1 MSTPTSSSDSSSGR
15 PSGTLTEP
23 GGAQRRKD
31 QPVSSLVGARLPK
44 WAPYAAGAA
53 AVGVSLVLRWF
64 FSWSGWG
71 TAFWMAALM
80 FIVGFTAWSFSVE
93 GRRRAKDRFAST
105 LIYASF
111 VAAVVPLV
119 LILFYIGVKGVS
131 VFSSN
136 FFLRSMNGV
145 TSRQEGGGLYH
156 ALVGTLELVAIAS
169 IIALPIGIFTAIYLV
184 EYGRGKFAKA
194 VTFFVDVMTGVPS
207 IVAGLFVYTFLL
219 LGFGLRP
226 FGIAGALALA
236 ILMIPVAVRSSEEML
251 KLVPRDLREASYALG
266 VPKWRTILKVVLP
279 TAMSGLI
286 TSSLL
291 AIARITGETAP
302 LILLV
307 GYTARINFDPFSGDM
322 ATLPMMVWDQL
333 GKRAGTTSNELTE
346 ARAWGAALTLVL
358 LVLIL
363 NVGARLLAKLFQPKA
378 R

>member
-1 MSTPTSSSDSSSGR
+1 
-15 PSGTLTEP
+15 
-23 GGAQRRKD
+23 
-31 QPVSSLVGARLPK
+31 
-44 WAPYAAGAA
+44 
-53 AVGVSLVLRWF
+53 
-64 FSWSGWG
+64 
-71 TAFWMAALM
+71 
-80 FIVGFTAWSFSVE
+80 
-93 GRRRAKDRFAST
+93 
-105 LIYASF
+105 
-111 VAAVVPLV
+111 
-119 LILFYIGVKGVS
+119 
-131 VFSSN
+131 
-136 FFLRSMNGV
+136 V
-145 TSRQEGGGLYH
+145 TSRQPGGGLYH
-156 ALVGTLELVAIAS
+156 ALIGTLELVAIAS
-169 IIALPIGIFTAIYLV
+169 VIALPIGIFTAIYLV
-184 EYGRGKFAKA
+184 EYGRGAFART

-226 FGIAGALALA
+226 FGIAGAIALA
-236 ILMIPVAVRSSEEML
+236 ILMVPVAVRSSEEML

-307 GYTARINFDPFSGDM
+307 GYTARINYDPFSGDM
-322 ATLPMMVWDQL
+322 ATLPMLVWDQL
-333 GKRAGTTSNELTE
+333 GKRAGTTSNDLTE

>member
-1 MSTPTSSSDSSSGR
+1 MSEYAGSSTPTVEA
-15 PSGTLTEP
+15 PSPFTG
-23 GGAQRRKD
+23 RRKTV
-31 QPVSSLVGARLPK
+31 PVSSLVGARLPS

-53 AVGVSLVLRWF
+53 AVAVALGLRWLL
-64 FSWSGWG
+64 SWTGWG
-71 TAFWMAALM
+71 TAFWTAALL
-80 FIVGFTAWSFSVE
+80 FVIGLTAWSFAVE

-111 VAAVVPLV
+111 VAAVVPLL
-119 LILFYIGVKGVS
+119 LILFYIGVKGFS
-131 VFSSN
+131 VFSAD
-136 FFLRSMNGV
+136 FFTQSMNGV

-156 ALVGTLELVAIAS
+156 ALIGTLELVAIAS
-169 IIALPIGIFTAIYLV
+169 VIALPIGIFTAIYLV
-184 EYGRGKFAKA
+184 EYGRGTFARA

-219 LGFGLRP
+219 LGFGMRP
-226 FGIAGALALA
+226 FGFAGALALA

-307 GYTARINFDPFSGDM
+307 GYTARINYDPFSGDM

-333 GKRAGTTSNELTE
+333 GKRAGTTSNDLTE

-363 NVGARLLAKLFQPKA
+363 NVGARLLARLFQPKA

>member
-1 MSTPTSSSDSSSGR
+1 MSSPSIAGRLPAPAGGPRRAVTS
-15 PSGTLTEP
+15 T
-23 GGAQRRKD
+23 
-31 QPVSSLVGARLPK
+31 LVGARLPA

-53 AVGVSLVLRWF
+53 AVAVAMVLRAL
-64 FSWSGWG
+64 FSWTGWG
-71 TAFWMAALM
+71 TAFWTAALL
-80 FIVGFTAWSFSVE
+80 FIVGLTAWSFGVE

-105 LIYASF
+105 LIYSSF
-111 VAAVVPLV
+111 VAAMVPLV
-119 LILFYIGVKGVS
+119 LILAYIGVKGFGQ
-131 VFSSN
+131 FSGT
-136 FFLRSMNGV
+136 FFTRSMNGV

-156 ALVGTLELVAIAS
+156 ALIGTLELVAIAS
-169 IIALPIGIFTAIYLV
+169 VIALPIGIFTAIYLV
-184 EYGRGKFAKA
+184 EYGRGRFAKA

-266 VPKWRTILKVVLP
+266 VPKWRTILKIVLP

-307 GYTARINFDPFSGDM
+307 GYTARINYDPTSGDM
-322 ATLPMMVWDQL
+322 ATLPMMIWDQL
-333 GKRAGTTSNELTE
+333 GKRSGTTSNDFTE

-358 LVLIL
+358 LVLLL
-363 NVGARLLAKLFQPKA
+363 NAGARLLARMFQPKA

>member
-1 MSTPTSSSDSSSGR
+1 MSRPISTLQRENGARPAASD
-15 PSGTLTEP
+15 
-23 GGAQRRKD
+23 
-31 QPVSSLVGARLPK
+31 LVGARIPA
-44 WAPYAAGAA
+44 WAPYAAGAV
-53 AVGVSLVLRWF
+53 AVVLALGIRSLL
-64 FSWSGWG
+64 SWTGWG
-71 TAFWMAALM
+71 TAFFTAAAL
-80 FIVGFTAWSFSVE
+80 FIVVLTGWSFSVE

-111 VAAVVPLV
+111 VAALVPLL
-119 LILFYIGVKGVS
+119 LILSYITVKGVS
-131 VFSSN
+131 VFDAN
-136 FFLRSMNGV
+136 FFSHSMNGV
-145 TSRQEGGGLYH
+145 TSREQGGGLYH
-156 ALVGTLELVAIAS
+156 ALVGTLEIVAIAAV
-169 IIALPIGIFTAIYLV
+169 IALPIGIFTAIYLV
-184 EYGRGKFAKA
+184 EYGRGAFAKG

-226 FGIAGALALA
+226 FGAAGAIALA
-236 ILMIPVAVRSSEEML
+236 ILMVPVAVRSSEEML

-286 TSSLL
+286 TSALL
-291 AIARITGETAP
+291 AIARVAGETAP

-307 GYTARINFDPFSGDM
+307 GYTSRINNDPFDGDQ

-333 GKRAGTTSNELTE
+333 GKRAGTTSNDLTE

-363 NVGARLLAKLFQPKA
+363 NIGARLLSKLFQPKA